1 MNESL
6 LRDLHETE
14 MEGLT
19 ELKSAIKEL
28 AETPT
33 ASPTDVAKVQM
44 MLANIKLPAQD
55 YTELK
60 QYIYNTIMSTASN
73 TNTQI
78 AGVDKLV
85 RSYNSDLVG
94 IYNSIDKRLA
104 ELAEQ
109 QQQDKKPQVHIH
121 RLDFTSWKVFVAVI
135 SLGVIAFG
143 ATCYTLKQQIEI
155 DELRAN
161 DLKYRY
167 IKMVGDIDDRLVY
180 DLEELIYKDK
190 DGKVLKEMKKQIE
203 DYERAIE
210 LKIRAEEQAR
220 LNQAESAK
228 LDKQIKE
235 LQKK

>member
-1 MNESL
+1 M
-6 LRDLHETE
+6 
-14 MEGLT
+14 
-19 ELKSAIKEL
+19 A
-28 AETPT
+28 
-33 ASPTDVAKVQM
+33 
-44 MLANIKLPAQD
+44 
-55 YTELK
+55 
-60 QYIYNTIMSTASN
+60 TASN

-85 RSYNSDLVG
+85 RSYNSNLVG
-94 IYNSIDKRLA
+94 IYNSIDKRFA
-104 ELAEQ
+104 EPAEQ
-109 QQQDKKPQVHIH
+109 QHQDKKPQVHIH
-121 RLDFTSWKVFVAVI
+121 KLDFTSWKVFVAVI

-143 ATCYTLKQQIEI
+143 ATCYALKQYNEIE
-155 DELRAN
+155 ELSAN

>member
-19 ELKSAIKEL
+19 ELKTAIKEL
-28 AETPT
+28 AEKPT

-44 MLANIKLPAQD
+44 MLTNIKLPAQD
-55 YTELK
+55 YSELK
-60 QYIYNTIMSTASN
+60 QHIYNTIMATASN

-85 RSYNSDLVG
+85 RSYNSNLVG

-109 QQQDKKPQVHIH
+109 QQQDNKPQVHIH
-121 RLDFTSWKVFVAVI
+121 KLDFTSWKVFVAVI

-143 ATCYTLKQQIEI
+143 VTCYALKQQDEIEG
-155 DELRAN
+155 LRAN

-167 IKMVGDIDDRLVY
+167 IKMIGDIDDRLVY
-180 DLEELIYKDK
+180 DLEELLHKDK
-190 DGKVLKEMKKQIE
+190 SGNVLKEMKKQIE

-220 LNQAESAK
+220 LNQAESTK